1 MSISFIAAVVTAAVL
16 VAGGAWLRNVKAE
29 RDELR
34 AQTVRLEQ
42 TIAAR
47 DKEAAAVV
55 QQRKVNDETEVRLA
69 QRDQELAQV
78 RAGLA
83 ADLSRSLRDAA
94 ARACPRVPAVAGPS
108 RTVQDAAAGAR
119 VQPPAPR
126 ATETDGLDVFNGIV
140 GRLAEH
146 AERASAAADVAAAER
161 NELARAWAEHY
172 RNDQARRQSHPQ
184 ERQ

>member
-1 MSISFIAAVVTAAVL
+1 MSINFIVTLIAAAAL
-16 VAGGAWLRNVKAE
+16 VAGGAWLRNVKSE

-34 AQTVRLEQ
+34 GQKTLLEQ
-42 TIAAR
+42 AIAAK

-83 ADLSRSLRDAA
+83 ADLSRSMRDAA
-94 ARACPRVPAVAGPS
+94 ARACPRVPAVAGSARP
-108 RTVQDAAAGAR
+108 VQDTAAGAR
-119 VQPPAPR
+119 IQPPAAR
-126 ATETDGLDVFNGIV
+126 STETDGLAIFNGIV
-140 GRLAEH
+140 TQLAEH

-172 RNDQARRQSHPQ
+172 RNDQERRKAANQ
-184 ERQ
+184 